1 MLFFR
6 MMRRGIP
13 GLSAK
18 AILKMRTLNSAISD
32 STVKFM
38 TSLPT
43 GLILGKCAKK
53 LKALQFVNS
62 SIRREAFYE
71 ESQAQLDEFRET
83 LTEFANTLRR
93 RKLDRKI
100 DIKLKCTDEYT
111 MDDVVKIAT
120 KVEELHQDAATMKTS
135 MGAIRG
141 FFRMAGE
148 NMPILK
154 QLLQFA
160 PSDTYGTVIFASL
173 SMILTVRDPR
183 R

>member
-1 MLFFR
+1 MPSNTSRIVGQGHLEDEDSQ
-6 MMRRGIP
+6 
-13 GLSAK
+13 LSRLRLTSEIHDFVADG
-18 AILKMRTLNSAISD
+18 SD
-32 STVKFM
+32 T
-38 TSLPT
+38 
-43 GLILGKCAKK
+43 
-53 LKALQFVNS
+53 
-62 SIRREAFYE
+62 REAFYE

-83 LTEFANTLRR
+83 LTEFAKTLRR

-100 DIKLKCTDEYT
+100 DIKLKGTDEYT
-111 MDDVVKIAT
+111 MDDVVQIAT

-154 QLLQFA
+154 QILQFA

>member
-1 MLFFR
+1 
-6 MMRRGIP
+6 MRQR
-13 GLSAK
+13 
-18 AILKMRTLNSAISD
+18 
-32 STVKFM
+32 
-38 TSLPT
+38 
-43 GLILGKCAKK
+43 
-53 LKALQFVNS
+53 LKALQFVNG

-83 LTEFANTLRR
+83 LTEFAKTLRR

-100 DIKLKCTDEYT
+100 DIKLKGTDEYT
-111 MDDVVKIAT
+111 MDDVVQIAT

-154 QLLQFA
+154 QILQFA

-173 SMILTVRDPR
+173 AMILTVRDPR